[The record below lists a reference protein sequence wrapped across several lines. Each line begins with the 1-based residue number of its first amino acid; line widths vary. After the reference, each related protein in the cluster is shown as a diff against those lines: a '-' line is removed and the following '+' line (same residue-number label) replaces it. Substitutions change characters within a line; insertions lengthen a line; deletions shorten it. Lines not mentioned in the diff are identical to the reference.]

1 MSDWLVMR
9 DGSGHHRAVQPMSD
23 ATLLRK
29 GLLGDVVVDRAPD
42 YMTACWRADEL
53 NGIKE
58 VMES

>member
-9 DGSGHHRAVQPMSD
+9 DGSGHHRAVQPLSD
-23 ATLLRK
+23 LARLKRALA
-29 GLLGDVVVDRAPD
+29 GDVVVDRAPD